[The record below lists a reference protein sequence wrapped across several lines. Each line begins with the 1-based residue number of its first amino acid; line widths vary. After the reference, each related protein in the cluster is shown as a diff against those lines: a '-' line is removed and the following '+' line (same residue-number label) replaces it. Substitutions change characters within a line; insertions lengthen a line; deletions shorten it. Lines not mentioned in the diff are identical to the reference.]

1 MLNYLPQFK
10 FHYKVT
16 PEVAEI
22 VVAKL
27 MEKPDGASF
36 AVVRETHARIIWM
49 SRNSH
54 DWLEK
59 NMKVEEV
66 A

>member
-1 MLNYLPQFK
+1 MLNFIPQFRY
-10 FHYKVT
+10 HYRVT
-16 PEVAEI
+16 PEVATL

-36 AVVRETHARIIWM
+36 AVVREERARVIWM

-59 NMKVEEV
+59 NMKVEE
-66 A
+66 AA